1 MNYMTCEGMIYLQD
15 ACRFYLVESAFAL
28 FIAFLINVSVISVS
42 GAVCANPELSN
53 DNQQKCDELDLNQ
66 ASFLLQVT

>member
-1 MNYMTCEGMIYLQD
+1 MIFLQD

-28 FIAFLINVSVISVS
+28 FVAFLINVSVISVS

-53 DNQQKCDELDLNQ
+53 ENREKCDELDLNQ